1 MNTELPENITSAEK
15 QPSESDTAA
24 CSIPYHTLALES
36 DEKILVKTTTKKFP
50 DGRKIS
56 VGVQE
61 SGESGIFVKIYK
73 PLDDGKE
80 SLLSFRISEEAGAVL
95 CYMLYDVLIERPS
108 SPATSEDV
116 TNGDLISSESMVERL
131 GAERDELRAERD
143 ELRAEVEGLT
153 QRNEDVV
160 YLLNKARKAL
170 R

>member
-73 PLDDGKE
+73 PLDGGKE

-116 TNGDLISSESMVERL
+116 TNGDLILSELMV
-131 GAERDELRAERD
+131 ERDELRAERD
-143 ELRAEVEGLT
+143 ELRAEVVRIT
-153 QRNEDVV
+153 QMNEDAV